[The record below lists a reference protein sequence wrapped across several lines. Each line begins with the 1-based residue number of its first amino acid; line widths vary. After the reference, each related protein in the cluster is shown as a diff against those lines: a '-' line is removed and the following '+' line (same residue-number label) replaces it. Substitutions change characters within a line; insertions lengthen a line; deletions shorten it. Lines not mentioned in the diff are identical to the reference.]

1 MQNKHI
7 EHIEDTILTGDLS
20 TIQTLFNPHH
30 VSVKI
35 DGSPAIVWGTNP
47 STKTFFVGTKAVFN
61 KKKIRIAHS
70 HDEID
75 LHYEGEVAQILHAC
89 FDNLPRT
96 DSIYQGDFIGFGGS
110 NQYEPNLISYEFGEI
125 ITQNIIIAPHTFYCG
140 GNDLRDVIAFPIL
153 QMFDDTENVKW
164 VQPSVDRI
172 CGKQSAPSINV
183 QNVKFLSQKDAVE
196 RKKSI
201 NFCIREGIPL
211 TDETLNSILGCQYLT
226 NLYQMVIEMK
236 EEFID
241 SLIIHD
247 SPTAYING
255 LKVKQEGFI
264 ISDECGQMTK
274 LVDREVFSSAN
285 FNQIKKW
292 AS

>member
-35 DGSPAIVWGTNP
+35 DGSPAIVWGTDP

-75 LHYEGEVAQILHAC
+75 LHYESEVAQILHAC

-110 NQYEPNLISYEFGEI
+110 NQYEPNLISYEFEEI
-125 ITQNIIIAPHTFYCG
+125 ITQNIIIAPHTFYCD

-164 VQPSVDRI
+164 IQPSVDRI

>member
-20 TIQTLFNPHH
+20 AIETLFNPHH
-30 VSVKI
+30 ISVKM
-35 DGSPAIVWGTNP
+35 DGAPAIVWGTNP
-47 STKTFFVGTKAVFN
+47 ATGKFFVGTKSVFN

-70 HDEID
+70 HEEID
-75 LHYEGEVAQILHAC
+75 LHYEDAVAEILHDC
-89 FDNLPRT
+89 FEYLPRT
-96 DSIYQGDFIGFGGS
+96 DAIYQGDFIGFGGF
-110 NQYEPNLISYEFGEI
+110 NVYDPQLISYHFPEVI
-125 ITQNIIIAPHTFYCG
+125 NQAIVIAPHTFYAE
-140 GNDLRDVIAFPIL
+140 GNDLREVVAFPIL
-153 QMFDDTENVKW
+153 QMFEDTENVKW
-164 VQPSVDRI
+164 IQPSVDRV
-172 CGKQSAPSINV
+172 CGNTSAPSVNV
-183 QNVKFLSQKDAVE
+183 ENIQFLTEKEVQE

-211 TDETLNSILGCQYLT
+211 TDETLTSILGCNHLT

-247 SPTAYING
+247 APIAYING

-264 ISDECGQMTK
+264 ISDESGKMIK

-292 AS
+292 DN